1 MKFRQ
6 KLPILMFVTFLMV
19 FNTIVM
25 ISNPQTSL
33 NPLTSELP
41 SKTQDV
47 RSTNPLFEPHSS
59 YLNSEQGWTMWSGVS
74 SGLPAQEFG
83 NRSDVFV
90 DNQMRYF
97 ETNSSTSNTSISIP
111 METGW
116 EGHELFVEITDLTE
130 NRTWVQD
137 PDMENSP
144 SSWTL
149 NQVSLGGGAAPS
161 ASWVNNGHGAGDDCV
176 EFEIAE
182 GGDPYFEERAWAEQ
196 TFSVNRGDVVWAG
209 FRLDYWIESD
219 WGADGFVAIFVSIE
233 TNDYTQR
240 VWQKSFS
247 DVDQEQI
254 WYDSGLIVLSDLSI
268 FDLSDGV
275 TITVGLYSQ
284 QTVNYSPDL
293 NPYARVDNVELY
305 LQTKANPSDLNLKMN
320 GLDVD
325 DYDIGGTSVP
335 GLGNITQIPIPTW
348 TTSPVD
354 VSFSWTPIPSTPNP
368 DRDIWVDFNVETNLY
383 ARGPSTTLTTQDP
396 NSYGEI
402 FEAVNASVIE
412 YLTWFFADIP
422 DGYDNRYYFNISL
435 PENRDVSYVASPLLT
450 NVNISSWDEGHG
462 PEWYANITAYPYPD
476 KWGYWLIKSKGANM
490 ITDLLMTSPTI
501 GTSAR
506 SIDLRA
512 SDSAYFSV
520 DVGAQFAGVAVN
532 ITLFSPSGAN
542 WYSEI
547 VTVNSTGYANSV
559 ELTFGTNATA
569 GEWLVQAFCNNSIS
583 GSNWNKTGFFH
594 RTFNIIHA
602 STSTLLNPADAISTW
617 ITNVTYPDLFL
628 VRIRINDSDI
638 SGVTVSGGQMSYNW
652 TTGTQYF
659 GEAGNGEYL
668 ITLDSGDLP
677 QKGQYMLNIEWT
689 HPHFDTIQEEL
700 TINLNFDGALVL
712 EAPDSPGLSIPSGY
726 NGSFRIGF
734 EDYLGTPI
742 DTGSVDCNW
751 SSYYSVTPVTGS
763 PGSYLFWLNT
773 TFMDMGEYVVE
784 VTGTAPFI
792 LPQRYL
798 LYVEVRELYTKVT
811 YLQNVVNIPVGESRS
826 LTFTWTDADHN
837 TPLTGFNDSIL
848 CDWTGSY
855 SIIETTPGTYSL
867 TIFTTDLTPLG
878 TTSVTITFSG
888 SMMQNHTIS
897 IQVIVRSHTTLFTL
911 DEPVPQTSYGVD
923 AFILVYYLDTDL
935 GTGIDNSS
943 GYVHILV
950 TTPEI
955 PILSYTVTDLGSG
968 HYNITVPTGQW
979 STIGWKSFAIQ
990 ISWTGSVQKLQS
1002 KSLNTSFRLIGT
1014 QTDLYL
1020 ETAPVAT
1027 YYLDNF
1033 TFSAVFYDVVNSTYI
1048 SNASGAVSISY
1059 TPIGINPVTGD
1070 DFFLE
1075 IIIDGPTVYYMFHLN
1090 STRLEGIGMFEVELG
1105 FLWKSGVL
1113 PLYENQTINVF
1124 LMVLERP
1131 TYVDYTQVPPTAYGE
1146 DANLVFSYIDSIRT
1160 ERIPDS
1166 PSLSIDINE
1175 GGISWSY
1182 SYDSVSK
1189 EFTITIDTSSLGGIG
1204 QITLHL
1210 NLTWIGTPFYADVP
1224 NQQFI
1229 VIVLLRSSQLTHLPF
1244 TPGQWGNNVT
1254 IEFVYTDLI
1263 SGSTTGMVGTLTLDI
1278 DESYYSVTPGID
1290 GHYTVILNS
1299 SILGVPGLYYIN
1311 ASIVYGGANYVSDAF
1326 EYFAFTVLERSTQM
1340 GYESPDNA
1348 PYLTNLTFI
1357 VTYSDDSTG
1366 SGITG
1371 ATVQVTSDPLTLV
1384 LGVDYW
1390 VTDNGL
1396 GEYLIE
1402 VDTSALGPPAT
1413 YQLNVTVSYSGAPY
1427 YLTSQRTL
1435 SAMVV
1440 ERPTQIR
1447 IIKTPGNTPFLEN
1460 VTFSFVFED
1469 FLDKSFITIDKSHIT
1484 LSHGVLHTLITS
1496 SEYSLVNLGSHY
1508 RISFNSTV
1516 LDPLGLVSSH
1526 SIQLSIDWT
1535 SGSPY
1540 YADRNT
1546 STQATTTYRPT
1557 VILFPLVEET
1567 PYFDNITINLEFKD
1581 YLTGIGIDGAS
1592 VVLSTYNWS
1601 GPAYHL
1607 IRFGNG
1613 VYQLVVNTTVFGST
1627 GTVYF
1632 NVSFTWS
1639 GVPFYSNREAIN
1651 VRAQIRSVQTSLI
1664 AEAPPAGSTAIGVPI
1679 VVTLTLLDFDHDT
1692 YLEGATIDCD
1702 WTDITGNSFGW
1713 VEESGGTY
1721 SITLETLG
1729 LVAQQYVFIVTA
1741 SKAFYQ
1747 TAQAQVTV
1755 QPGAQLVEIVLTRTT
1770 YYADWGE
1777 ILNISFWI
1785 QEPFYMTYVEGF
1797 NASLLWDGEL
1807 YYFIDVG
1814 TGFYYLMLDT
1824 ADSDFG
1830 IYSPQITVSREFYQ
1844 TRQKSFT
1851 LVVSK
1856 APGQII
1862 PFQSTYS
1869 AVIDTIISFQVYLNN
1884 TITNAPVV
1892 GASVSLEWNGT
1903 VSPMT
1908 PTGVPGWYT
1917 GSANVTGFAIG
1928 HYPVTIRAVTT
1939 NLQFIETDI
1948 DINVIPIPTTLAL
1961 ADGTTIRYVFFGDTL
1976 SLLAVYND
1984 TYHDALVVGATV
1996 SYTLGSLSGFFTD
2009 ELNGTY
2015 SITIDVS
2022 SLGSQSIYLRMVAN
2036 KAGYATAI
2044 KSIVVT
2050 ILPIPTQAY
2059 ATPLL
2064 QSGYLGD
2071 TLSYLF
2077 YYNDTQHNS
2086 LIVGANVL
2094 ASWEG
2099 GDALVTS
2106 HPNGSYEVVVQINVE
2121 NPGLYDLV
2129 VRFDLTNYTSRTVIA
2144 KIEIYATPAE
2154 IRGPIFYSAPINEP
2168 TSIIYNVISLIDNSS
2183 ITDIIGIA
2191 YSTQLADI
2199 ELELLANGSY
2209 SLNLAGD
2216 LPYGTYSFDIAF
2228 ETIKYSIAPIY
2239 LEVTIR
2245 QIRTSLISDSDEI
2258 FTSPGRTFNITLT
2271 YYDLDHLVG
2280 ISGADIFV
2288 DYSHTN
2294 ITYLNSST
2302 IETDGTYRLFF
2313 RVEGSRTFTITIMF
2327 QKEDYESRQLV
2338 VTIKSDISP
2347 QQQFE
2352 QLLTVGGGSALILV
2366 ALLIVLYVRVWSV
2379 PKQVR
2384 ELNRMIR
2391 ALAKGR
2397 VPRPA
2402 RAPGR
2407 QDMAMEIVNEE
2418 IDSLRLYKDS
2428 DEVAEYPIITTVP
2441 EVNELLEE
2449 LAAITG
2455 LGAAEIDA
2463 FRADLA
2469 RMRASERPG
2478 FLKEV
2483 IDQEKARRADVLAKP
2498 PEEEPAPEEVPLEQR
2513 PEELD
2518 DLRQK
2523 LLKKGMAAE
2532 EIDVIVEEAKS
2543 LSKADLDA
2551 LLSSLG
2557 IDLD

>member
-1 MKFRQ
+1 MKHKQ

-19 FNTIVM
+19 FNTLVM
-25 ISNPQTSL
+25 VSNSETSQNL
-33 NPLTSELP
+33 LSTNLP
-41 SKTQDV
+41 PKQQDAS
-47 RSTNPLFEPHSS
+47 STNPLFEPDSL
-59 YLNSEQGWTMWSGVS
+59 YVNSEQGWTMWSGMS

-83 NRSDVFV
+83 NRSDIFD

-97 ETNSSTSNTSISIP
+97 ETNSSTSNTSLSIP

-144 SSWTL
+144 SSWSL
-149 NQVSLGGGAAPS
+149 NQVSVGGGAAPS

-182 GGDPYFEERAWAEQ
+182 GGDPSFGERAWAEQ

-240 VWQKSFS
+240 VWQKSFA
-247 DVDQEQI
+247 DVDQEQT

-275 TITVGLYSQ
+275 IITVGLYSQ
-284 QTVNYSPDL
+284 QTVNYNPDL

-305 LQTKANPSDLNLKMN
+305 LKTKTNPSDLNLKMN

-325 DYDIGGTSVP
+325 DYEIGGTPVP
-335 GLGNITQIPIPTW
+335 GLGNVTQIPIPTW

-354 VSFSWTPIPSTPNP
+354 ISFSWTPIPSTPNP

-396 NSYGEI
+396 TAFGEL
-402 FEAVNASVIE
+402 FEAINSSEVE

-435 PENRDVSYVASPLLT
+435 PENRDVYYVGSPLLT
-450 NVNISSWDEGHG
+450 NVNISTWDEGHG

-501 GTSAR
+501 GSSAR
-506 SIDLRA
+506 SMDLRA
-512 SDSAYFSV
+512 DDSAYFSV

-532 ITLFSPSGAN
+532 ITLYTPSGAS

-547 VTVNSTGYANSV
+547 VAVNSTGYANSR

-569 GEWLVQAFCNNSIS
+569 GEWLVQAFCNNSLS
-583 GSNWNKTGFFH
+583 GSSWNKTGFFH

-602 STSTLLNPADAISTW
+602 STSTLLNPTDAISTW

-638 SGVTVSGGQMSYNW
+638 SGVTVSDGQMSYNW
-652 TTGTQYF
+652 TTGTKYF

-668 ITLDSGDLP
+668 ITLDTGDLP
-677 QKGQYMLNIEWT
+677 QKGQYILNIEWT
-689 HPHFDTIQEEL
+689 HPHFDTVQEVL

-734 EDYLGTPI
+734 EDYLGSPI

-751 SSYYSVTPVTGS
+751 SSYYSVTPVAGS

-773 TFMDMGEYVVE
+773 TSIDMGEYIVE

-811 YLQNVVNIPVGESRS
+811 YLQNVVNIPVGEARS

-837 TPLTGFNDSIL
+837 TPLTGLNDSIL

-855 SIIETTPGTYSL
+855 SIIETTPGKYSL
-867 TIFTTDLTPLG
+867 TIYTTDVTPLG
-878 TTSVTITFSG
+878 ATTVTVSFSG

-911 DEPVPQTSYGVD
+911 DEPISQTSYGVD
-923 AFILVYYLDTDL
+923 AYILVYYLDTDL
-935 GTGIDNSS
+935 GIGIDNGS
-943 GYVHILV
+943 GYVHISV

-955 PILSYTVTDLGSG
+955 PVLSYNVVDLGSG

-979 STIGWKSFAIQ
+979 STIGWKSFQIQ

-1002 KSLNTSFRLIGT
+1002 KSLNPSFRLIGT

-1048 SNASGAVSISY
+1048 SNVSGAVSISY
-1059 TPIGINPVTGD
+1059 TPIGINPVTGA

-1075 IIIDGPTVYYMFHLN
+1075 IIMDGPTVYYMFHLN
-1090 STRLEGIGMFEVELG
+1090 STSLEGVGVFEVEIG
-1105 FLWKSGVL
+1105 FLWKSGAL

-1124 LMVLERP
+1124 LIVLERP

-1146 DANLVFSYIDSIRT
+1146 EANLVFSYVDSIRT
-1160 ERIPDS
+1160 EKIADS
-1166 PSLSIDINE
+1166 PSLSVDINE
-1175 GGISWSY
+1175 GGINWSY
-1182 SYDSVSK
+1182 SYNTVSK
-1189 EFTITIDTSSLGGIG
+1189 EFTIIIDTSSLGGVG
-1204 QITLHL
+1204 QIILHL
-1210 NLTWIGTPFYADVP
+1210 NLTWTGTPFYADIP
-1224 NQQFI
+1224 NQQFV

-1254 IEFVYTDLI
+1254 IEFVYIDLI
-1263 SGSTTGMVGTLTLDI
+1263 SGTTAGMTGTLTLDV
-1278 DESYYSVTPGID
+1278 DDSYYTITPGVA
-1290 GHYTVILNS
+1290 GHYIVVLNS
-1299 SILGVPGLYYIN
+1299 SILGAPGLYYIN
-1311 ASIVYGGANYVSDAF
+1311 ASIIYTGVNFVSDAF
-1326 EYFAFTVLERSTQM
+1326 EYFAITVLERSTQM

-1348 PYLTNLTFI
+1348 PYQTDLSFVI
-1357 VTYSDDSTG
+1357 TYSDDSTG

-1384 LGVDYW
+1384 YGVDYW

-1402 VDTSALGPPAT
+1402 IATTSLGPPAT
-1413 YQLNVTVSYSGAPY
+1413 YELNVTVSYSGAPY
-1427 YLTSQRTL
+1427 YRSSQRTL
-1435 SAMVV
+1435 SAVV
-1440 ERPTQIR
+1440 IERPTQIR

-1460 VTFSFVFED
+1460 ITFSFVFED
-1469 FLDKSFITIDKSHIT
+1469 FLDKSFITINKNQIT
-1484 LSHGVLHTLITS
+1484 LRHGVSLTLITS
-1496 SEYSLVNLGSHY
+1496 SEYALVNLGTYY

-1516 LDPLGLVSSH
+1516 LDPLDLVSSH
-1526 SIQLSIDWT
+1526 ILQVSIDWNL
-1535 SGSPY
+1535 GSPF

-1546 STQATTTYRPT
+1546 STQATTTNRPT

-1567 PYFDNITINLEFKD
+1567 PYFDNITINLEYKD
-1581 YLTGIGIDGAS
+1581 YLTGIGIDDAT
-1592 VVLSTYNWS
+1592 VALSTNNWS
-1601 GPAYHL
+1601 YPAYQV

-1613 VYQLVVNTTVFGST
+1613 VYQLVVNTTVFGAI

-1632 NVSFTWS
+1632 NISFTWT
-1639 GVPFYSNREAIN
+1639 GVPYYSDRDALNI
-1651 VRAQIRSVQTSLI
+1651 RAQIRSVQTSLI

-1679 VVTLTLLDFDHDT
+1679 LVTLTLLDFDHDAF
-1692 YLEGATIDCD
+1692 LEGATIDSD
-1702 WTDITGNSFGW
+1702 WTDVTGNTFQW
-1713 VEESGGTY
+1713 VEDGGGTY

-1729 LVAQQYVFIVTA
+1729 LVAQQYIFTVTA
-1741 SKAFYQ
+1741 TKAFYQ

-1755 QPGAQLVEIVLTRTT
+1755 QPGAQIVQIVLTRTT

-1777 ILNISFWI
+1777 VVNISFWI

-1797 NASLLWDGEL
+1797 NASLLWDGEI
-1807 YYFIDVG
+1807 YTFVDVG
-1814 TGFYYLMLDT
+1814 TGFYYLMLDSS
-1824 ADSDFG
+1824 DSDFG
-1830 IYSPQITVSREFYQ
+1830 IYNPQITASREFYQ
-1844 TRQKSFT
+1844 TRQKSFS

-1869 AVIDTIISFQVYLNN
+1869 AVIDTEIDFEVYLNN
-1884 TITNAPVV
+1884 TITNSPVT
-1892 GASVSLEWNGT
+1892 GASVTLEWNGT
-1903 VSPMT
+1903 VSAMT
-1908 PTGVPGWYT
+1908 PTGVPGWYA
-1917 GSANVTGFAIG
+1917 GSVNVTGFAIG
-1928 HYPVTIRAVTT
+1928 HYPITIRAVTT

-1948 DINVIPIPTTLAL
+1948 DINVIPIPTTIAL

-1984 TYHDALVVGATV
+1984 TYHSALVAGAIV
-1996 SYTLGSLSGFFTD
+1996 SYTLGSLSGVFTD
-2009 ELNGTY
+2009 ELNGSY
-2015 SITIDVS
+2015 SVSIDVS
-2022 SLGSQSIYLRMVAN
+2022 SLGSQSIYLRMVAS

-2044 KSIVVT
+2044 KSIVIT
-2050 ILPIPTQAY
+2050 ILPIPTQAF
-2059 ATPLL
+2059 ATPIL
-2064 QSGYLGD
+2064 QSGYWGD
-2071 TLSYLF
+2071 TLSYRF

-2086 LIVGANVL
+2086 LILGANVL

-2099 GDALVTS
+2099 GDALVTP
-2106 HPNGSYEVVVQINVE
+2106 HPNGSYEVVVLINVE

-2129 VRFDLTNYTSRTVIA
+2129 VRFDLTNYTSRTVTA

-2191 YSTQLADI
+2191 YSTQLANI
-2199 ELELLANGSY
+2199 ELELLGNGSY

-2228 ETIKYSIAPIY
+2228 ETTKYSIAPIY

-2245 QIRTSLISDSDEI
+2245 QIHTSLVYDSDEV
-2258 FTSPGRTFNITLT
+2258 FTSPSRTFNVTIT
-2271 YYDLDHLVG
+2271 YYDQDHLVG
-2280 ISGADIFV
+2280 ISDANITV
-2288 DYSHTN
+2288 EHSETN
-2294 ITYLNSST
+2294 ITYLETST
-2302 IETDGTYRLFF
+2302 IEVDGTYTLFF
-2313 RVEGSRTFTITIMF
+2313 RVEGSRTFAITIMF
-2327 QKEDYESRQLV
+2327 QKDDYESRQLV

-2352 QLLTVGGGSALILV
+2352 QALAIGGGSALILI
-2366 ALLIVLYVRVWSV
+2366 ALLIVVYVRVWSV

-2391 ALAKGR
+2391 ALARGR
-2397 VPRPA
+2397 IPRAA

-2407 QDMAMEIVNEE
+2407 RDMAMEIVNEDA
-2418 IDSLRLYKDS
+2418 DSLKIYKDS
-2428 DEVAEYPIITTVP
+2428 DEVAEYPIVTTVP
-2441 EVNELLEE
+2441 EVNQLLEE

-2469 RMRASERPG
+2469 RMKASERPG

-2498 PEEEPAPEEVPLEQR
+2498 PTEEPALEEIPLEQR
-2513 PEELD
+2513 PEELE

-2523 LLKKGMAAE
+2523 LIKKGMAAE
-2532 EIDVIVEEAKS
+2532 EIDVIVQEAKS